1 MSFARRIRRPEQ
13 ISRNRELVE
22 CADYWQ
28 RQFCEAKEVIDRQ
41 SAAGIVMLGR
51 LGGEVVLSGES
62 LDATRGMALRFTPVD
77 GGVRLSIVSKS
88 AKPADAEAK

>member
-1 MSFARRIRRPEQ
+1 MKRPEQ
-13 ISRNRELVE
+13 ISRNRELLEYVE
-22 CADYWQ
+22 YWQ
-28 RQFCEAKEVIDRQ
+28 RKFYEAKEVIGRQ
-41 SAAGIVMLGR
+41 SRAGIVMLGR

-77 GGVRLSIVSKS
+77 GGVRLSIVSTS